1 MSASTTKEIYD
12 VFKSMGAAD
21 AEAMNAAFRLAEP
34 EREIARVK
42 DGLERLADELAG
54 LRSDFAGLRSDV
66 VGLRSDFAGQK
77 GEVVGL
83 RGDFLK
89 LAEVVTKLQVDAAT
103 TRGNVSLLTWMVGIV
118 IATLVMPVLARV
130 LGH

>member
-54 LRSDFAGLRSDV
+54 LRSDFAGLRSD
-66 VGLRSDFAGQK
+66 FAGQK

-89 LAEVVTKLQVDAAT
+89 LAEVVKKLQVDAAT
-103 TRGNVSLLTWMVGIV
+103 TRGNISLLTWMVGIV
-118 IATLVMPVLARV
+118 IATLVMPVPARV